1 VEEVNLLIYDKS
13 NRPNAE
19 MFWGDAVYITFC
31 FLRRF
36 GFSGFLLCA
45 II

>member
-19 MFWGDAVYITFC
+19 MFWGDAVYYIFTFTT
-31 FLRRF
+31 LAS
-36 GFSGFLLCA
+36 SGLV
-45 II
+45 